1 MFSRKLSELMGWTG
15 PLAVIVWYLFS
26 GILLK
31 VISPSFGKMIAVEQR
46 LEGEYR
52 ASQTDLVH
60 HAEEIAF
67 FRGNEWEKTRIN
79 SIFYVI
85 NSLFRNLLK
94 TVKIL

>member
-1 MFSRKLSELMGWTG
+1 MGWTG
-15 PLAVIVWYLFS
+15 PLVVIAWYLFS

-31 VISPSFGKMIAVEQR
+31 VISPSFGKLIAVEQR

-67 FRGNEWEKTRIN
+67 FRGN
-79 SIFYVI
+79 
-85 NSLFRNLLK
+85 
-94 TVKIL
+94 

>member
-1 MFSRKLSELMGWTG
+1 VLFSRKLAELMGWTG
-15 PLAVIVWYLFS
+15 PLVVIAWYLFS

-31 VISPSFGKMIAVEQR
+31 LISPSFGKLIAVEQR

-67 FRGNEWEKTRIN
+67 FRGN
-79 SIFYVI
+79 
-85 NSLFRNLLK
+85 
-94 TVKIL
+94 

>member
-1 MFSRKLSELMGWTG
+1 MGWTG
-15 PLAVIVWYLFS
+15 PLVVIAWYLFS

-31 VISPSFGKMIAVEQR
+31 LISPSFGKLIAVEQR

-67 FRGNEWEKTRIN
+67 FRGN
-79 SIFYVI
+79 
-85 NSLFRNLLK
+85 
-94 TVKIL
+94 

>member
-1 MFSRKLSELMGWTG
+1 MLFSRKLAELMGWTG
-15 PLAVIVWYLFS
+15 PLVVIAWYLFS

-31 VISPSFGKMIAVEQR
+31 LISPSFGKLIAVEQR

-67 FRGNEWEKTRIN
+67 FRGN
-79 SIFYVI
+79 
-85 NSLFRNLLK
+85 
-94 TVKIL
+94 